1 MTPGPYLIKQCHHCQ
16 KPFTQ
21 PTLRSGNIFFA
32 ASWSFLVLLA
42 LGCSVFV
49 SGAGWPDEGP
59 APRARALGVRI
70 GVETLRNPFWYA
82 EQGHTEEAKR
92 FWDKEH
98 WDRVLRGWADEGYN
112 HVLYWV
118 EPWNKHAWQTFL
130 IRHVEHPEARE
141 LSAEQSAKLQK
152 HVAWIFGRAH
162 ELGLKNLLF
171 SYFIVTTPAF
181 AKAHGMDRDLMLSD
195 KVDFRHT
202 LKDMGRHFGVRNET
216 TRKFTEAAVA
226 ELFETYKDLDG
237 LYGAMGE
244 AVPGKRSTWYGQAVV
259 PGLKRSGRN
268 PVFIAAS
275 WMQPLDDFL
284 EDMAPT
290 KVYGNTWLAVHAN
303 AEVFTDAKPYPT
315 YARWLERTPVP
326 AVVEVMH
333 HNFEAGFPFNS
344 PRIAWEVIHECRR
357 FEKCDGVL
365 AWFSRDH
372 PDYLMRK
379 ALAHYARHDVPY
391 SDDPWLD
398 LLEERY
404 GDRGA
409 ARHFLKAYHASAQI
423 TPEVGALAWVPHD
436 LGVSRQ
442 LLLPYWYWTG
452 EDPRWS
458 EFASPTRAGVL
469 LPLRYYARVVARL
482 GEQFRDNSGADGARN
497 REHPGA
503 QELMWGLGDYPV
515 TPEAHMRQVR
525 KLGKECLDEAEQ
537 ALKLVK
543 KNREDAVLVYNYMKA
558 YKLLTDYYERKV
570 LSACAALIYGF
581 GGPESCRREAEKL
594 ADEAVERYEAAA
606 TFIWETI
613 DRKTGK
619 IKGRWLDGK
628 TLTLPELIDREKREC
643 KELSTLFA
651 WAKRGTRDPGESRAK
666 GTGPRFGTFAPSAS
680 PGQPEAGKKP

>member
-1 MTPGPYLIKQCHHCQ
+1 VVPFLLECGGQPGK
-16 KPFTQ
+16 
-21 PTLRSGNIFFA
+21 
-32 ASWSFLVLLA
+32 
-42 LGCSVFV
+42 
-49 SGAGWPDEGP
+49 GP
-59 APRARALGVRI
+59 APVARARALGVRI
-70 GVETLRNPFWYA
+70 GVETLRNPYWY
-82 EQGHTEEAKR
+82 EENGHLAEAKQ
-92 FWDKEH
+92 FWDKDH

-112 HVLYWV
+112 YVLYWV
-118 EPWNKHAWQTFL
+118 EPWNRHAWQTFL
-130 IRHVEHPEARE
+130 IGHAEHPEARE
-141 LSAEQSAKLQK
+141 LTAERSARLEK
-152 HVAWIFGRAH
+152 HVAGIFARAH

-171 SYFIVTTPAF
+171 SYFIVTTSAF
-181 AKAHGMDRDLMLSD
+181 ARAHGLDRDLPVSST
-195 KVDFRHT
+195 VDFRHN
-202 LKDMGRHFGVRNET
+202 LKDMGHHFGVRNEA
-216 TRKFTEAAVA
+216 TRKFTASAVA
-226 ELFETYKDLDG
+226 ELFKTYEHLDG
-237 LYGAMGE
+237 LYGSMGE
-244 AVPGKRSTWYGQAVV
+244 AVPGKRSTWYREAVV
-259 PGLKRSGRN
+259 PGLKRSGRT
-268 PVFIAAS
+268 PLFLAGS

-284 EDMAPT
+284 EDMAPRE
-290 KVYGNTWLAVHAN
+290 VYGNTWLAVHAN
-303 AEVFTDAKPYPT
+303 AEVFTDARPYPT

-344 PRIAWEVIHECRR
+344 PRVAWEVIRECRR

-379 ALAHYARHDVPY
+379 ALAHYARHGVPY

-409 ARHFLKAYHASAQI
+409 ARHFLNAYHASARI

-458 EFASPTRAGVL
+458 EFASPTRAGML

-482 GEQFRDNSGADGARN
+482 GEQFRDNSGVDATKN

-515 TPEAHMRQVR
+515 TPEAHVRQVR
-525 KLGKECLDEAEQ
+525 KLGKECLAEAEQ

-543 KNREDAVLVYNYMKA
+543 KNREDGVLVYNYMKA

-581 GGPESCRREAEKL
+581 GGPEPSKREAEKF
-594 ADEAVERYEAAA
+594 ADEAVERYETAIN
-606 TFIWETI
+606 FIWEAI
-613 DRKTGK
+613 DRKSGK
-619 IKGRWLDGK
+619 IKGKWLDGK
-628 TLTLPELIDREKREC
+628 ALTLPQLVERERRER
-643 KELSTLFA
+643 KDLPASFS
-651 WAKRGTRDPGESRAK
+651 WAKRPRPGAGK
-666 GTGPRFGTFAPSAS
+666 GTGPRSGTYVPSDR
-680 PGQPEAGKKP
+680 

>member
-1 MTPGPYLIKQCHHCQ
+1 
-16 KPFTQ
+16 
-21 PTLRSGNIFFA
+21 
-32 ASWSFLVLLA
+32 
-42 LGCSVFV
+42 
-49 SGAGWPDEGP
+49 
-59 APRARALGVRI
+59 VRI
-70 GVETLRNPFWYA
+70 GVETLRHPYWY
-82 EQGHTEEAKR
+82 EENGHREEAR
-92 FWDKEH
+92 QFWDRGH
-98 WDRVLRGWADEGYN
+98 WDRVLRGWAAEGYT

-130 IRHVEHPEARE
+130 VAHAEHPEARE
-141 LSAEQSAKLQK
+141 LTAERFDRLRG
-152 HVAWIFGRAH
+152 HVAWVFGRAH

-181 AKAHGMDRDLMLSD
+181 ARAHGTDRELPVSAS
-195 KVDFRHT
+195 VDFRHN
-202 LKDMGRHFGVRNET
+202 LKDMGHHFGVRSEA

-226 ELFETYKDLDG
+226 ELFRTYKDLDG

-244 AVPGKRSTWYGQAVV
+244 AVPGKRSTWYSEAVV

-268 PVFIAAS
+268 PVFLAAS

-284 EDMAPT
+284 QDMAPRE
-290 KVYGNTWLAVHAN
+290 VYGNTWLAVHAN
-303 AEVFTDAKPYPT
+303 AEVFTDARPYPA

-344 PRIAWEVIHECRR
+344 PRLAWEVVRECRR
-357 FEKCDGVL
+357 FERCDGVL

-372 PDYLMRK
+372 PDDLMRR
-379 ALAHYARHDVPY
+379 ALAYYARNDEPY
-391 SDDPWLD
+391 SDGPWLD
-398 LLEERY
+398 VLEERY

-409 ARHFLKAYHASAQI
+409 AEHFLNAYHASARI

-458 EFASPTRAGVL
+458 GLTSPARAGVL
-469 LPLRYYARVVARL
+469 LPPRHYARVVAAF

-497 REHPGA
+497 RDHPGS

-515 TPEAHMRQVR
+515 TPEAHMRHVR
-525 KLGKECLDEAEQ
+525 RLGQECLKEAERG
-537 ALKLVK
+537 LGRVK
-543 KNREDAVLVYNYMKA
+543 KDREGATAVFNYMRG

-570 LSACAALIYGF
+570 LAATAALIYTY
-581 GGPESCRREAEKL
+581 GGPESCKREAEKL
-594 ADEAVERYEAAA
+594 ADEAVERYEAAIN
-606 TFIWETI
+606 FLWEAV
-613 DRKTGK
+613 DRKSGR

-628 TLTLPELIDREKREC
+628 ARTLPELIERERQERKDLPALFSWDRR
-643 KELSTLFA
+643 A
-651 WAKRGTRDPGESRAK
+651 NPDAPRGTGK
-666 GTGPRFGTFAPSAS
+666 GTGPRSGTYAP
-680 PGQPEAGKKP
+680 PDR

>member
-1 MTPGPYLIKQCHHCQ
+1 MSPQARFR
-16 KPFTQ
+16 FT
-21 PTLRSGNIFFA
+21 
-32 ASWSFLVLLA
+32 VLLT
-42 LGCSVFV
+42 LGCSVLLGGTGR
-49 SGAGWPDEGP
+49 SSEELR
-59 APRARALGVRI
+59 PRSRALRVRI
-70 GVETLRNPFWYA
+70 GVETLRNPYWYA
-82 EQGHTEEAKR
+82 EQGHTEEAKQ
-92 FWDKEH
+92 FWDKEY
-98 WDRVLRGWADEGYN
+98 WDRILRGWADEGYN

-141 LSAEQSAKLQK
+141 LSAKQSEKLEK
-152 HVAWIFGRAH
+152 HIAWIFGLAH

-181 AKAHGMDRDLMLSD
+181 AKAHGMDRPLPVSAA
-195 KVDFRHT
+195 VDFRHT
-202 LKDMGRHFGVRNET
+202 LKDMGRHFGVRNDA

-226 ELFETYKDLDG
+226 ELFRTYKDLDG

-244 AVPGKRSTWYGQAVV
+244 AVPGKRSTWYREAIV

-268 PVFIAAS
+268 PVFLASS
-275 WMQPLDDFL
+275 WMQPFDDFR
-284 EDMAPT
+284 EDMAPKT
-290 KVYGNTWLAVHAN
+290 VYGNTWLAVHAN

-315 YARWLERTPVP
+315 YARWLERSPVP

-344 PRIAWEVIHECRR
+344 PRLAWEVIRECRR
-357 FEKCDGVL
+357 FDRCDGVL

-379 ALAHYARHDVPY
+379 ALAYYAWNDVPY
-391 SDDPWLD
+391 SDDRWLD
-398 LLEERY
+398 LLEGRY

-409 ARHFLKAYHASAQI
+409 ARHFLKAYHASARI

-458 EFASPTRAGVL
+458 EFVCPTRAGVL
-469 LPLRYYARVVARL
+469 LPLRYYARVVARF

-537 ALKLVK
+537 ALKLVT
-543 KNREDAVLVYNYMKA
+543 KNREEATRVYNYMKA

-570 LSACAALIYGF
+570 LSASAALIYGF
-581 GGPESCRREAEKL
+581 GGPALHRREAEKFS
-594 ADEAVERYEAAA
+594 DEAVQCYETAA

-628 TLTLPELIDREKREC
+628 ALTLPELIDREKRER
-643 KELSTLFA
+643 KQLAALFA
-651 WAKRGTRDPGESRAK
+651 WAKRGTTDGGAVGGK
-666 GTGPRFGTFAPSAS
+666 GTEPRFGTFAPSER
-680 PGQPEAGKKP
+680 PEPLKTGKKP